1 MSLVLAKAIIV
12 IIYDLKILNLGF
24 QLGII
29 CFKLISVH
37 FCNVVLTILFVICK
51 SVLKWLGIVNK
62 LAYDSFKLSYLS
74 NLVSPPPL

>member
-1 MSLVLAKAIIV
+1 MLLVLVKAITV

-29 CFKLISVH
+29 YFTPISEH

-51 SVLKWLGIVNK
+51 YVLKWLGIVNI
-62 LAYDSFKLSYLS
+62 LIYNSSRLSYLT
-74 NLVSPPPL
+74 N